1 MNTTGMLDDYL
12 DELLG
17 DIAVAPVAADAAP
30 RPTSAAA
37 DGEREPTW
45 DDLPAEVIY
54 ETDAVAV
61 APANDDASL
70 EAAFDAAATPAADT
84 GREPTWD
91 DLPAEVIYETDAVAA
106 APANDDA
113 ALEAD
118 ETDAVAAAPANDDAA
133 LEAAFDAVATPA
145 ADTGREPTWDD
156 LPAEVIYET
165 DAVAAA
171 PANDDAALEAA
182 FDAAAAPA
190 ADADREPT
198 WDDLPAE
205 VVHETAPV
213 ATAAVAPPAPE
224 PTWDDLPDEVIYETD
239 AADSLAHTDSP
250 GLQAAFEAAADG
262 EGVADI
268 AAPAVAKAAARPAPA
283 PMPSM
288 TRAAVAPPPQFAVD
302 TPSSNRPGSWQEL
315 QAQAHQPASSPHPQ
329 NRRAGERTS
338 RWLRLRCGTQA
349 YALELLKVQEV
360 VLPVP
365 LLPLRGTAPEML
377 GIMNLRGQVV
387 PVMDLGLHLG
397 AASAEDDAQTRIVV
411 LEENGETLGLRVSA
425 VEDVAN
431 LTDSQ
436 IEPPDTARICQI
448 SNELFR
454 GVARISQRP
463 MILLDAT
470 QLLG

>member
-17 DIAVAPVAADAAP
+17 DIAVAPVAPVATDATP

-37 DGEREPTW
+37 DGQPEPTW

-54 ETDAVAV
+54 KTDSVAAAPASDDASLEAAFDAATAPAADAQREPTWGDLPAEVIYETDSVAA

-70 EAAFDAAATPAADT
+70 EAAFDAVAAPAADT
-84 GREPTWD
+84 EREPTWD
-91 DLPAEVIYETDAVAA
+91 DLPAEVI
-106 APANDDA
+106 
-113 ALEAD
+113 
-118 ETDAVAAAPANDDAA
+118 
-133 LEAAFDAVATPA
+133 
-145 ADTGREPTWDD
+145 
-156 LPAEVIYET
+156 
-165 DAVAAA
+165 
-171 PANDDAALEAA
+171 
-182 FDAAAAPA
+182 
-190 ADADREPT
+190 
-198 WDDLPAE
+198 
-205 VVHETAPV
+205 HETAPV
-213 ATAAVAPPAPE
+213 AAAPVTPPAPE

-262 EGVADI
+262 DVVPAITAPVI
-268 AAPAVAKAAARPAPA
+268 AAPAARPATSA
-283 PMPSM
+283 MPSM
-288 TRAAVAPPPQFAVD
+288 TRAAVMPPPRIAVD
-302 TPSSNRPGSWQEL
+302 TPSSNRPGTWQEL

-448 SNELFR
+448 SNDLFR